1 MNGLLRALVLVAGAG
16 AALAAAERINHA
28 GRILGAPLTVASGTP
43 LQFNT
48 DAADAVVRTMQI
60 MPRDSA
66 WNEDISRRPV
76 HADSAAIM
84 SQIQA
89 DLAPSRQTLY
99 VFSEMNYVL
108 APDDQPLVQMRFTEY
123 PDDSDF
129 NGGANPIATWPIPSI
144 MPVETWPGW
153 PGRDDN
159 PPADLETWQRDTGE
173 GDRHAIIVQPGAGR
187 IFETWQAILTANT
200 PAWQAS
206 NGAIFT
212 LTVNTLRPNGWTSG
226 DAAGLPMFPALIR
239 YDECQRGEI
248 EHALRIVVRKSR
260 KAYIYPAT
268 HYASSLEGASYPAM
282 GQRVR
287 LKAGFTIPSG
297 WSRESKAVAK
307 ALKRY
312 GALVADN
319 GGFFS
324 VSACPDDRFPE
335 DCFADVQTIGIGQF
349 EVIQT
354 TAANQG
360 PRSPGAPTANAG
372 PDQTVALSAGATL
385 AGGSTGTGT
394 TLTWTLYDSTAG
406 GSTATFH
413 NAAKADSRVSLS
425 VPGTY
430 RLRLEVADGVHTP
443 AYDVVQITVTDD
455 GGSPPVIVPET
466 PASPTGQN
474 DGDDGGG
481 GGCGAAS
488 SLALLLALASAAGL
502 RRT

>member
-1 MNGLLRALVLVAGAG
+1 MNHTLLHSLALIAGAG
-16 AALAAAERINHA
+16 TALSAAERINHA
-28 GRILGAPLTVASGTP
+28 GRVLGPAPTVASGTP

-48 DAADAVVRTMQI
+48 SAADAVVGAMQI
-60 MPRDSA
+60 MPRTSP

-84 SQIQA
+84 GRIQA

-129 NGGANPIATWPIPSI
+129 NGGTSPRATWPIPAI
-144 MPVETWPGW
+144 MPIESWPSGRPDGETLG
-153 PGRDDN
+153 D
-159 PPADLETWQRDTGE
+159 WQRDTAGDG
-173 GDRHAIIVQPGAGR
+173 GDRHSIIVQPGAGR
-187 IFETWQAILTANT
+187 LFETWQAILTANT

-206 NGAIFT
+206 NGAIFS
-212 LTVNTLRPNGWTSG
+212 LTANTLRPDGWTSG
-226 DAAGLPMFPALIR
+226 DAAGLPLFPALIR

-248 EHALRIVVRKSR
+248 EHALRIVVNKSR
-260 KAYIYPAT
+260 KAHIYPAT
-268 HYASSLEGASYPAM
+268 HDASSQTGASYPAM

-287 LKAGFTIPSG
+287 LKSGFAIPAGWT
-297 WSRESKAVAK
+297 RESKAVAK

-354 TAANQG
+354 TGPTEG

-372 PDQTVALSAGATL
+372 TDQTVALSAGATL
-385 AGGSTGTGT
+385 AGSSTGTGT
-394 TLTWTLYDSTAG
+394 TLTWTLYDSTAA
-406 GSTATFH
+406 GSTATFR
-413 NAAKADSRVSLS
+413 NTAKADSRVSLS
-425 VPGTY
+425 APGVY
-430 RLRLEVADGVHTP
+430 RLRLQVADGVHTP
-443 AYDVVQITVTDD
+443 AYDVVQITVTAD

-466 PASPTGQN
+466 PDAPTGQN
-474 DGDDGGG
+474 DDGGG

-488 SLALLLALASAAGL
+488 SLALLLALASATIA
-502 RRT
+502 RKN